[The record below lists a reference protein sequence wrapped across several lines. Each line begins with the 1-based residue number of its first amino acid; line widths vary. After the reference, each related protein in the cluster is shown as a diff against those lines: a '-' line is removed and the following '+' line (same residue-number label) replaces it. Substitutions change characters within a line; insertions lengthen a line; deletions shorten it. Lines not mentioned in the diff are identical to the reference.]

1 VKGLSSSC
9 NKTFVRIPDSSSG
22 GAYHASM
29 LLLFLES
36 TYGRDLALVDVG
48 AGGVGG
54 DIAPGD
60 RGEPE
65 GSGRGGGPGRETGKH
80 GGMSLVDGEG
90 GVWINEGI
98 GG

>member
-1 VKGLSSSC
+1 MKGLSSSC

-36 TYGRDLALVDVG
+36 TYGRDFALVDVG

>member
-1 VKGLSSSC
+1 
-9 NKTFVRIPDSSSG
+9 
-22 GAYHASM
+22 M

-36 TYGRDLALVDVG
+36 TYGRDFALVDVG

-98 GG
+98 GGWGAGGEVRLEWVRCGGVAVVV